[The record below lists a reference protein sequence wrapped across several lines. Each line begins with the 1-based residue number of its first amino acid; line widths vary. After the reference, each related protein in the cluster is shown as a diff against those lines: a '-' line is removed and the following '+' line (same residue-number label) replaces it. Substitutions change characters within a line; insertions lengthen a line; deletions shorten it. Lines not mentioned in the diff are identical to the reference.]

1 MDENNQVLVWLIQ
14 NKEFIKMAAIC
25 KKVGIKE
32 ANFSKYAK
40 SGYLPKKYIE
50 PIAKIISRFGFVGSG
65 VDLKVPIPIIQTTV
79 PDQKQTVLVQT
90 PSAQVNTPK
99 IKPKVPFEK
108 EKWFFAEKYTL
119 YPAASKPL
127 IQALTPKW
135 KYEKNRSDAEI
146 KKAWEMFQEE
156 G

>member
-1 MDENNQVLVWLIQ
+1 MIKKIENCIYCGEKMDDVKSAKRKFCNDKCRIYYGRELSRGTLVVPVNVNDPVIPATVPAEKQ
-14 NKEFIKMAAIC
+14 
-25 KKVGIKE
+25 
-32 ANFSKYAK
+32 
-40 SGYLPKKYIE
+40 
-50 PIAKIISRFGFVGSG
+50 
-65 VDLKVPIPIIQTTV
+65 PIPA
-79 PDQKQTVLVQT
+79 QT
-90 PSAQVNTPK
+90 PSDAVNTPK
-99 IKPKVPFEK
+99 LEPKVPFEK

-127 IQALTPKW
+127 TQALTPKW